1 MQRKLRLA
9 VVGLGRVSK
18 SHLPALRK
26 LSDKI
31 ELAALVTRDE
41 NKAAA
46 GSRGMGEVRTYTSYD
61 EALRDDGIDAYLLL
75 PPHDLHAEYSI
86 KALQAGK
93 HVLVE
98 KPMAMNV
105 SEAEEMTVAA
115 EAAGVTLMVG
125 QSRRFFRPVMESVRR
140 VRAKEIG
147 ELININAL
155 LCWRIWIS
163 RRRTGGRTKRRSAAS
178 SFRSGATTF

>member
-1 MQRKLRLA
+1 MTESMRICCSL
-9 VVGLGRVSK
+9 
-18 SHLPALRK
+18 
-26 LSDKI
+26 
-31 ELAALVTRDE
+31 
-41 NKAAA
+41 
-46 GSRGMGEVRTYTSYD
+46 
-61 EALRDDGIDAYLLL
+61 
-75 PPHDLHAEYSI
+75 PHDLHAEYSI

-155 LCWRIWIS
+155 L
-163 RRRTGGRTKRRSAAS
+163 A
-178 SFRSGATTF
+178 GAYG